1 MSDNEDLLSY
11 EIGDIDVHDDDGDD
25 LDAVEDEL
33 LMSDDEPTLDDEITA
48 NTTQAKKEVAGRS
61 SKNDRQI
68 VSPPAVTDSSN
79 KSMPKKRTLKRNVC
93 TTANS
98 QIPPKQVK
106 QVTDEQ
112 SSQNAKQ
119 ESQSHDGSDLGQ
131 EIPQNSLDTLPARL
145 QAEPVT
151 PTKSIKNVDACSLS
165 DLESPVASLI
175 FSQSGDTTTPTTTVT
190 SQDESVSCVDESE
203 SESVSLTQRSQD
215 TVSAQNS
222 HEESAVT
229 DDFESDYNRHKVD
242 TELEDSDDCPERT
255 NARLCVERDVGS
267 QESQANQVRPPFYK
281 NQRGG
286 MSPRNNIGPRPPQN
300 FPPQFNA
307 FAPRPNNMQFNPRYG
322 PPPMIAPPQ
331 NHQSGQRMDFRGITP
346 LNFRPP
352 YQNNLQR
359 PGNRLQFTQHGQ
371 AVSRP
376 NFMQNGPPNSPPFP
390 PFNQQNP
397 QMMGHFEQNGPMMY
411 PSRQPFRCPTAPQYP
426 GPPRHETAPP
436 HIAPPGLP
444 AIVPRK
450 VLINPNFKG
459 GVQAATN
466 QLMMDTLGNPQYMSA
481 QSDAELLRQ
490 QEAFINKNRMHIE
503 KRRYERSPDRDRERE
518 RSYSPPRRERRYS
531 REREIRKPVHSRGGR
546 NQRAGSRDR
555 PFTKRRRSS
564 SLERDKLNKVDDKV
578 SGSDGKVVSGATI
591 EIKFASRQPYEP
603 EDEETKK
610 YRLEIEKQKSMRE
623 KILRDKEMRRRQAAE
638 EKTKDDEKKP
648 TDEPTTKLT
657 PIIVTE
663 KKIISLKKKS
673 EANPVVQ
680 RTAPA
685 LAKPEAARKTDS
697 QSATP
702 SIATKSARPVLR
714 LQTTNQ
720 RLSDLE
726 DYDEDELLADS
737 PTPPPNPTPSTNVTG
752 TMFTNRRV
760 VLTSSSTT
768 GTADTVVKPK
778 MLLTKNATAKGIFDR
793 LDAKI
798 GINEAAKRKIQKI
811 VIKSND

>member
-48 NTTQAKKEVAGRS
+48 NTTQAKKEVAGRL

-79 KSMPKKRTLKRNVC
+79 KSTTKKRTLKRNVC
-93 TTANS
+93 TTVNS
-98 QIPPKQVK
+98 QIPPKQAK

-112 SSQNAKQ
+112 SSQNEKQ
-119 ESQSHDGSDLGQ
+119 ESQSHGGSDLGQ
-131 EIPQNSLDTLPARL
+131 EIPQNSQDTLPARL
-145 QAEPVT
+145 TAEAVT
-151 PTKSIKNVDACSLS
+151 PTKSNKNADACSLS

-190 SQDESVSCVDESE
+190 SQDESLSCVDESE

-222 HEESAVT
+222 HEESAVA
-229 DDFESDYNRHKVD
+229 DDLESDYNRHKVD
-242 TELEDSDDCPERT
+242 TELEDSDDCTERT

-267 QESQANQVRPPFYK
+267 QDSQVNQVRHPFYK

-286 MSPRNNIGPRPPQN
+286 VSPRNNIGPRPPQN

-307 FAPRPNNMQFNPRYG
+307 FAQRPNNMQFNPRYG

-352 YQNNLQR
+352 YQNNMQR
-359 PGNRLQFTQHGQ
+359 PGNRLHFTQHGQ

-376 NFMQNGPPNSPPFP
+376 NFMQNGPTNGPPFP
-390 PFNQQNP
+390 PYNQQNP
-397 QMMGHFEQNGPMMY
+397 QQIMGHFEQNGPMMY
-411 PSRQPFRCPTAPQYP
+411 PSRPPFRCPTAPQYP

-503 KRRYERSPDRDRERE
+503 KRRYERSPDRDRERD

-531 REREIRKPVHSRGGR
+531 REREIRKPMQNRGGR

-564 SLERDKLNKVDDKV
+564 SLERDKLNKVDDK
-578 SGSDGKVVSGATI
+578 
-591 EIKFASRQPYEP
+591 PNEP

-648 TDEPTTKLT
+648 ADEPATTKLT

-663 KKIISLKKKS
+663 KKIISLKKKT
-673 EANPVVQ
+673 ETNPVVQ
-680 RTAPA
+680 RTTSSST
-685 LAKPEAARKTDS
+685 KPEAARKTDS
-697 QSATP
+697 QSSAP
-702 SIATKSARPVLR
+702 SIATKSVRPVLR
-714 LQTTNQ
+714 LQTANQ

-768 GTADTVVKPK
+768 ADTVVKPK